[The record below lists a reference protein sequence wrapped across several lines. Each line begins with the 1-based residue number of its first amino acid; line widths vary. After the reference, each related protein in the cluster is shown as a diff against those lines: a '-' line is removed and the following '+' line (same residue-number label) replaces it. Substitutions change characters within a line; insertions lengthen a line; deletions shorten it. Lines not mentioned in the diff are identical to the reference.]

1 MGKTGKND
9 YIMNNLIEGF
19 PIIQNQ
25 QDFIISKFKISQIFK
40 FTRYTKRILNSFDDQ
55 GEPIYNNEIQREV
68 EKNRVKKIA
77 DFLIEDPEA
86 TFPTNIVL
94 HIPEEAIEKRE
105 QKNNLIEI
113 TLKDKVFSE
122 INKSENGD
130 VYITII
136 DGQHRIR
143 GIEVALE
150 RITEEVNEL
159 AKVTSGSKNEKL
171 LKKLKDRRQRLHDLR
186 NIELVVSFFV
196 DKTIEYQ
203 AMIFSTI
210 NRTQKRV
217 SQSLVY
223 DLFGLDTGDT
233 PHKTALQTIISL
245 NNHPKSPFYHRIKF
259 YGGNYSGSVS
269 PPLSQASVAKA
280 IVKLISENLRESER
294 DRNRERDELKKRSEG
309 SKKFLPF
316 RKFYAID
323 KDNYIS
329 DAFYYF
335 FSDVKRV
342 FTKDSVSLWD
352 FDTSNQA
359 TNILHTTVG
368 FDALLKIMVD
378 VLEYEEVRPPFNDES
393 FKQFVTKIRAINVL
407 DTSKY
412 TFNNRGKQIF
422 YLEMSLLIWPIL
434 QGKDNRQIR
443 LNELLQ

>member
-1 MGKTGKND
+1 MND
-9 YIMNNLIEGF
+9 KIKGF

-25 QDFIISKFKISQIFK
+25 QDFLISKFKISQIFK
-40 FTRYTKRILNSFDDQ
+40 FTRYTKRILNGFDEEGQ
-55 GEPIYNNEIQREV
+55 PIYNGEIQREV
-68 EKNRVKKIA
+68 ENNRVKKIA

-105 QKNNLIEI
+105 QENDLVEI
-113 TLKDKVFSE
+113 TLKNKVFSE
-122 INKSENGD
+122 ISKKSDGH

-143 GIEVALE
+143 GIEVALDRIVE
-150 RITEEVNEL
+150 EVDELTKITEKS
-159 AKVTSGSKNEKL
+159 ANEKL
-171 LKKLKDRRQRLHDLR
+171 LKKLKDRRQRLQDLR
-186 NIELVVSFFV
+186 DIELVVSFFI

-259 YGGNYSGSVS
+259 YGGNYSGEVS
-269 PPLSQASVAKA
+269 PPLTQASVAKA
-280 IVKLISENLRESER
+280 IVNLISENLRESER
-294 DRNRERDELKKRSEG
+294 DRNRDRDDLKKRSE
-309 SKKFLPF
+309 SSNKFLPF

-329 DAFYYF
+329 DAFFYF
-335 FSDVKRV
+335 FTDVKQV
-342 FTKDSVSLWD
+342 FTIDSVSLWE
-352 FDTSNQA
+352 FDNSSQA

-368 FDALLKIMVD
+368 FDALLKIMV
-378 VLEYEEVRPPFNDES
+378 EIFKYEEIRPPFNKES
-393 FKQFVTKIRAINVL
+393 FNQFVNRIGDINVL

-422 YLEMSLLIWPIL
+422 YLEMSLLIWPVL
-434 QGKDNRQIR
+434 PGKDNRQAK
-443 LNELLQ
+443 LKELLQ

>member
-1 MGKTGKND
+1 MND
-9 YIMNNLIEGF
+9 IIKGF
-19 PIIQNQ
+19 PVIQNQ

-40 FTRYTKRILNSFDDQ
+40 FTRYTKRILNGFDEDGQ
-55 GEPIYNNEIQREV
+55 PIYNGEIQREV
-68 EKNRVKKIA
+68 ENSRVKKIA
-77 DFLIEDPEA
+77 DFLIEDPES

-94 HIPEEAIEKRE
+94 HIPEEAIDERKQE
-105 QKNNLIEI
+105 NDLVEI
-113 TLKDKVFSE
+113 TLKIKVFSE
-122 INKSENGD
+122 ISKKEDGH
-130 VYITII
+130 VFITII

-143 GIEVALE
+143 GIEIALE
-150 RITEEVNEL
+150 RIVEEVNEL
-159 AKVTSGSKNEKL
+159 TKITETSENEKL
-171 LKKLKDRRQRLHDLR
+171 LKKLKERRQRLKDLR
-186 NIELVVSFFV
+186 NIELVVSFFI

-233 PHKTALQTIISL
+233 PHKTALQIIISL

-259 YGGNYSGSVS
+259 YGGNYSGEVS
-269 PPLSQASVAKA
+269 PPLTQASVAKA
-280 IVKLISENLRESER
+280 IVNLISENLRESER

-316 RKFYAID
+316 RKFYAAD

-329 DAFYYF
+329 DAFFYF
-335 FSDVKRV
+335 FTDVKEV
-342 FTKDSVSLWD
+342 FKNDSISLWD
-352 FDTSNQA
+352 FDNSNQP

-378 VLEYEEVRPPFNDES
+378 IFNYEEIRPPFNNKS
-393 FKQFVTKIRAINVL
+393 FNQFVTKIGDINVL

-422 YLEMSLLIWPIL
+422 YLEMSLSVWPIL
-434 QGKDNRQIR
+434 PGKDTRQIK
-443 LNELLQ
+443 LKELIH